1 MLINLCELV
10 HLMQLSHLLFR
21 VAGSRFLVS
30 GSDDGRL
37 DLWEFAEV
45 QEAALANLH
54 SIIAHDDIVSD
65 VAASPA
71 PASTSIASSSRE
83 CRHALA
89 IKWGLHCVLS
99 LTKTGVYPCCVPW
112 CQVCLY
118 LCLWSFLKRRCAS
131 HAHTGLHRS
140 RHSVHIQCME
150 PAGVITARP
159 RPAMGCS
166 LLAAQEPPE
175 HMCLVCGSVRTWAC
189 TAADIQYVDQLSGH
203 RQAVHCVAWGA
214 EPSTLL
220 SGSQAG
226 LNSTLQPVN
235 VMVSL

>member
-1 MLINLCELV
+1 M
-10 HLMQLSHLLFR
+10 
-21 VAGSRFLVS
+21 S

-71 PASTSIASSSRE
+71 PASTSIASSSRD

-89 IKWGLHCVLS
+89 IKWGFA
-99 LTKTGVYPCCVPW
+99 
-112 CQVCLY
+112 
-118 LCLWSFLKRRCAS
+118 LCAQPNQDRCNILAAFPGAGCASTCAYGSFLKRRCAS
-131 HAHTGLHRS
+131 HAHPGLHRS
-140 RHSVHIQCME
+140 RHSVHLQCVE
-150 PAGVITARP
+150 PAGVIIARP

-226 LNSTLQPVN
+226 LNSALQPAN
-235 VMVSL
+235 VTILL